1 MATFYTLG
9 PFHLDVETRILFRG
23 AEPLALGQR
32 AVALLCALVERHGKP
47 VSKDALIEAAWAG
60 LTVEEGNLAVQI
72 AALRRV
78 LGEVPGGER
87 WIETLPR
94 RGYRFVGPVII
105 RMQDATVASPAA
117 TTPGRTQTEVLAV
130 AEDPK
135 HKIDTASRAGRRGE
149 AASAA
154 PVHAG
159 NPERRQLTIM
169 VCSIVGSMPLAADL
183 DPDVWTGGALQEKS
197 VRME

>member
-1 MATFYTLG
+1 AIGGLRLEIRRGIVKCQCHPYLLDLRLVSVPQAEPPHVRSQQPGTRSAGSHKGTLKNFLNASKGAQSWGMATSYTLG

-78 LGEVPGGER
+78 LSEVPGGER
-87 WIETLPR
+87 WIE
-94 RGYRFVGPVII
+94 
-105 RMQDATVASPAA
+105 
-117 TTPGRTQTEVLAV
+117 
-130 AEDPK
+130 
-135 HKIDTASRAGRRGE
+135 
-149 AASAA
+149 
-154 PVHAG
+154 
-159 NPERRQLTIM
+159 
-169 VCSIVGSMPLAADL
+169 
-183 DPDVWTGGALQEKS
+183 
-197 VRME
+197 